1 MDRYEPP
8 FKITNRILN
17 LVANISEMIGKF
29 NVSDKTKYSL
39 RLRKENRIKTIHS
52 SLAIENNTLS
62 IEQVTAIINGK
73 RVLGMPQEIQ
83 EVRNAY
89 ETYEH
94 MLELNP
100 FSIIDLLKGHGMMM
114 QSLAS
119 EAGRFRSGGVGVFNG
134 DKLIHMAPPAKL
146 VRGHIEN
153 LLEWTKNADLPMLI
167 KSCVFHYEF
176 EFIHP
181 FQDGNGRIGRM
192 WQTLLL
198 STLNPMFIYLPIES
212 LIKERQQEYYV
223 ALSKADSIGDS
234 SAFVE
239 FLLQVIADTL
249 SEIDTGERLPEKISD
264 LLGIMSYEP
273 MSAKEIMARLGL
285 TRGQTLRES
294 YLKPAIERGLVA
306 MTEPSKPNSRNQKYY
321 KK

>member
-1 MDRYEPP
+1 MDIYEPP
-8 FKITNRILN
+8 FKITNRILS
-17 LVANISEMIGKF
+17 LVANISEMIGKIH
-29 NVSDKTKYSL
+29 VSDKTCYSL

-62 IEQVTAIINGK
+62 VEQMTAIIDGK
-73 RVLGMPQEIQ
+73 RVLGMPHEIQ
-83 EVRNAY
+83 EVKNAY
-89 ETYEH
+89 QTYEH

-100 FSIIDLLKGHGMMM
+100 FNINDLLKGHGMMM
-114 QSLAS
+114 QSLVN

-134 DKLIHMAPPAKL
+134 DKLIHMAPPAKF

-198 STLNPMFIYLPIES
+198 STLNPMFMYLPIEK
-212 LIKERQQEYYV
+212 LIRERQQEYYS

-239 FLLQVIADTL
+239 FQLQVISDAL
-249 SEIDTGERLPEKISD
+249 SEIDTEERLPEKISK
-264 LLGIMSYEP
+264 LLSVMAYEP
-273 MSAKEIMARLGL
+273 MSAKEIMELLGL
-285 TRGQTLRES
+285 TRGQTFRES
-294 YLKPAIERGLVA
+294 YLKPAIEKGLVA
-306 MTEPSKPNSRNQKYY
+306 MTEPNKPNSRNQKYY
-321 KK
+321 KR

>member
-8 FKITNRILN
+8 FKITNRILS
-17 LVANISEMIGKF
+17 LVANISEMIGKIHV
-29 NVSDKTKYSL
+29 NDKTCYSL

-62 IEQVTAIINGK
+62 VEQMTAIIDGK

-83 EVRNAY
+83 EVKNAY
-89 ETYEH
+89 QTYEH

-100 FSIIDLLKGHGMMM
+100 FNINDLLKGHGMMM
-114 QSLAS
+114 QSLVN

-153 LLEWTKNADLPMLI
+153 LLEWTKNAELPMLI

-192 WQTLLL
+192 WQTMLL
-198 STLNPMFIYLPIES
+198 STLNPMFMYLPIET
-212 LIKERQQEYYV
+212 LIRERQQEYYS
-223 ALSKADSIGDS
+223 ALSMADSIGDS

-239 FLLQVIADTL
+239 FQLQVISDAL
-249 SEIDTGERLPEKISD
+249 SEIDTEERLPEKISK
-264 LLGIMSYEP
+264 LISVMTYEP
-273 MSAKEIMARLGL
+273 MSAKEIMELLGL
-285 TRGQTLRES
+285 TRGQTFRES

-306 MTEPSKPNSRNQKYY
+306 MTEPNKPNSRNQKYY
-321 KK
+321 KR

>member
-17 LVANISEMIGKF
+17 LVANISEMIGKI

-39 RLRKENRIKTIHS
+39 KLRKENRIKTIHS

-94 MLELNP
+94 MLKLNP

-119 EAGRFRSGGVGVFNG
+119 EAGRFRSGEVGVFNG

-239 FLLQVIADTL
+239 FLLQVISDTL

-264 LLGIMSYEP
+264 LLGVMSYEP
-273 MSAKEIMARLGL
+273 MSAKEIMALLGL

>member
-17 LVANISEMIGKF
+17 LVANISEMIGKI

-153 LLEWTKNADLPMLI
+153 LLDWTKNADLPMLI

-198 STLNPMFIYLPIES
+198 STLNQIFIYLPIES

-239 FLLQVIADTL
+239 FLLQVISDTL

>member
-8 FKITNRILN
+8 FKITNRILS
-17 LVANISEMIGKF
+17 LVANISEMIGKI
-29 NVSDKTKYSL
+29 NVSDKTCYSL

-83 EVRNAY
+83 EVKNAY
-89 ETYEH
+89 DTYEH

-100 FSIIDLLKGHGMMM
+100 YNINDLLKGHGMMM

-119 EAGRFRSGGVGVFNG
+119 ETGRFRSGGVGVFNG

-153 LLEWTKNADLPMLI
+153 LLGWTKNADLPMLI

-198 STLNPMFIYLPIES
+198 STINPMFMYLPIES
-212 LIKERQQEYYV
+212 LIKERQQEYYA
-223 ALSKADSIGDS
+223 ALSKADSIGNS

-239 FLLQVIADTL
+239 YLLQVIFDAL
-249 SEIDTGERLPEKISD
+249 NEIDTVERLPEKISD

-273 MSAKEIMARLGL
+273 MSAKEIMALLGL

-306 MTEPSKPNSRNQKYY
+306 MTEPNKPNSRNQKYY

>member
-17 LVANISEMIGKF
+17 LVANISEMIGKI

-62 IEQVTAIINGK
+62 IEQVTAIIKGK

-134 DKLIHMAPPAKL
+134 DKLIHMAPPAML

-239 FLLQVIADTL
+239 FLLQVISDTL

-264 LLGIMSYEP
+264 LLGVMSYEP
-273 MSAKEIMARLGL
+273 ISAKEIMARLGL

>member
-17 LVANISEMIGKF
+17 LVANISEMIGKI

-39 RLRKENRIKTIHS
+39 KLRKENRIKTIHS

-94 MLELNP
+94 MLKLNP

-239 FLLQVIADTL
+239 FLLQVISDTL
-249 SEIDTGERLPEKISD
+249 SEIDTGDRLPEKISD

-273 MSAKEIMARLGL
+273 MSAKEIMALLGL

>member
-8 FKITNRILN
+8 FKITNRILS
-17 LVANISEMIGKF
+17 LVASISEMIGKIHV
-29 NVSDKTKYSL
+29 NDKTCYSL

-62 IEQVTAIINGK
+62 VEQMTAIIDGK

-83 EVRNAY
+83 EVKNAY
-89 ETYEH
+89 QTYEH

-100 FSIIDLLKGHGMMM
+100 FSINDLLKGHGMMM
-114 QSLAS
+114 QSLVN

-192 WQTLLL
+192 WQTILL
-198 STLNPMFIYLPIES
+198 STLNPMFMYLPIET
-212 LIKERQQEYYV
+212 LIRERQQEYYT
-223 ALSKADSIGDS
+223 ALSMADSIGDS

-239 FLLQVIADTL
+239 FQLQVISDAL
-249 SEIDTGERLPEKISD
+249 SEIDTEERLPEKISK
-264 LLGIMSYEP
+264 LLSVMTYEP
-273 MSAKEIMARLGL
+273 MSAKEIMELLGL
-285 TRGQTLRES
+285 TRGQTFRES
-294 YLKPAIERGLVA
+294 YLKPAIEKGLVA
-306 MTEPSKPNSRNQKYY
+306 MTEPNKPNSRNQKYY
-321 KK
+321 KR

>member
-17 LVANISEMIGKF
+17 LVANISEMIGKI

-223 ALSKADSIGDS
+223 ALSKADSIGYS

-239 FLLQVIADTL
+239 FLLQVISDTL

-264 LLGIMSYEP
+264 LLGVMSYEP
-273 MSAKEIMARLGL
+273 MSAKEIMALLGL

>member
-8 FKITNRILN
+8 FKITNRILS
-17 LVANISEMIGKF
+17 LVANISELIGEIHA
-29 NVSDKTKYSL
+29 SDKTNYSL

-52 SLAIENNTLS
+52 SLAIENNILS

-73 RVLGMPQEIQ
+73 RVLGIPQEIQ
-83 EVRNAY
+83 EVKNTY

-100 FSIIDLLKGHGMMM
+100 FCTSDLLKGHGMMM
-114 QSLAS
+114 QSLVS

-134 DKLIHMAPPAKL
+134 DKLIHMAPPANL

-153 LLEWTKNADLPMLI
+153 LMDWTKNADLPMLI
-167 KSCVFHYEF
+167 KSCIFHYEF

-181 FQDGNGRIGRM
+181 FQDGNGRLGRM
-192 WQTLLL
+192 WQTMLL
-198 STLNPMFIYLPIES
+198 STLNPMFMYLPIES
-212 LIKERQQEYYV
+212 LIKDRQPEYYS
-223 ALSKADSIGDS
+223 ALSKADSMGDS
-234 SAFVE
+234 SVFVE
-239 FLLQVIADTL
+239 FLLQVISDAL
-249 SEIDTGERLPEKISD
+249 NEIDTDERLPEKVSN
-264 LLGIMSYEP
+264 LLGVMSYEP
-273 MSAKEIMARLGL
+273 MSAKEIMELLGL
-285 TRGQTLRES
+285 TRGQTFRDS

-306 MTEPSKPNSRNQKYY
+306 MTEPNKPNSRNQKYY

>member
-1 MDRYEPP
+1 MDIYEPP
-8 FKITNRILN
+8 FKITNKILS
-17 LVANISEMIGKF
+17 LVANISEMIGKI
-29 NVSDKTKYSL
+29 NVSDKTCYSL

-83 EVRNAY
+83 EVKNAY
-89 ETYEH
+89 DTYEH

-100 FSIIDLLKGHGMMM
+100 YNINDLLKGHGMMM

-153 LLEWTKNADLPMLI
+153 LLGWTKNADLPMLI

-198 STLNPMFIYLPIES
+198 STINPMFMYLPIES
-212 LIKERQQEYYV
+212 LIKERQQEYYA
-223 ALSKADSIGDS
+223 ALSKADSIGNS

-239 FLLQVIADTL
+239 YLLEVIFDAL
-249 SEIDTGERLPEKISD
+249 NEIDTVERLPEKISD

-273 MSAKEIMARLGL
+273 MSAKEIMALLGL
-285 TRGQTLRES
+285 TRSQTLRES

-306 MTEPSKPNSRNQKYY
+306 MTEPNKPNSRNQKYY

>member
-8 FKITNRILN
+8 FKITNRILS
-17 LVANISEMIGKF
+17 LVANISELIGEIHA
-29 NVSDKTKYSL
+29 SDKTNYSL

-83 EVRNAY
+83 EVKNAY

-100 FSIIDLLKGHGMMM
+100 FCTSDLLKGHGMMM
-114 QSLAS
+114 QSLVS

-134 DKLIHMAPPAKL
+134 DKLIHMAPPANL

-153 LLEWTKNADLPMLI
+153 LMDWTKNADLPMLI
-167 KSCVFHYEF
+167 KSCIFHYEF

-181 FQDGNGRIGRM
+181 FQDGNGRMGRM

-198 STLNPMFIYLPIES
+198 STLKPMFMYLPIES
-212 LIKERQQEYYV
+212 LIKDRQQEYYT
-223 ALSKADSIGDS
+223 ALSKADSMGDS
-234 SAFVE
+234 SVFVE
-239 FLLQVIADTL
+239 FLLQVISDAL
-249 SEIDTGERLPEKISD
+249 NEIDTDERLPEKVSN
-264 LLGIMSYEP
+264 LLGVMSYEP
-273 MSAKEIMARLGL
+273 MSAKEIMELLGL
-285 TRGQTLRES
+285 TRGQTFRDS

-306 MTEPSKPNSRNQKYY
+306 MTEPNKPNSRNQKYY

>member
-17 LVANISEMIGKF
+17 LIANISEMIGKF

-83 EVRNAY
+83 EVKNAY

-198 STLNPMFIYLPIES
+198 SILNPMFIYLPIES

-239 FLLQVIADTL
+239 FLLQVISDTL
-249 SEIDTGERLPEKISD
+249 SEIDTGERLPEQISD
-264 LLGIMSYEP
+264 LLGVMSYEP
-273 MSAKEIMARLGL
+273 ISAKEIMARLGL

>member
-17 LVANISEMIGKF
+17 LVANISEMIGKI

-39 RLRKENRIKTIHS
+39 KLRKENRIKTIHS

-94 MLELNP
+94 MLKLNP

-239 FLLQVIADTL
+239 FLLQVISDTL

-264 LLGIMSYEP
+264 LLGVMSYEP
-273 MSAKEIMARLGL
+273 MSAKEIMALLGL

>member
-8 FKITNRILN
+8 YKITNRILN
-17 LVANISEMIGKF
+17 LVANISEMIGKI

-39 RLRKENRIKTIHS
+39 KLRKENRIKTIHS

-94 MLELNP
+94 MLKLNP

-212 LIKERQQEYYV
+212 LIKERQQEYCV

-239 FLLQVIADTL
+239 FLLQVISDTL

-264 LLGIMSYEP
+264 LLGVMSYEP
-273 MSAKEIMARLGL
+273 MSAKEIMALLGL

>member
-8 FKITNRILN
+8 FKITNRILS
-17 LVANISEMIGKF
+17 LVASISEMIGEIHA
-29 NVSDKTKYSL
+29 SDKACYSL

-52 SLAIENNTLS
+52 SLVIENNTLS

-83 EVRNAY
+83 EVKNAY

-100 FSIIDLLKGHGMMM
+100 FSINDLLKGHGMMM

-119 EAGRFRSGGVGVFNG
+119 EAGRFRSRGVEVFNG
-134 DKLIHMAPPAKL
+134 DKLIYMAPPAKL

-153 LLEWTKNADLPMLI
+153 LLEWTKNADLPILI

-192 WQTLLL
+192 WQTMLL
-198 STLNPMFIYLPIES
+198 STLNPMFAYLPIET
-212 LIKERQQEYYV
+212 LIRERQPEYYS

-239 FLLQVIADTL
+239 FQLQVIYDAL
-249 SEIDTGERLPEKISD
+249 SEIDMVEKLPEKVSD
-264 LLGIMSYEP
+264 LLGVMSYEP
-273 MSAKEIMARLGL
+273 MSAKEIMELLGL
-285 TRGQTLRES
+285 TRGQTFRDS
-294 YLKPAIERGLVA
+294 YLKPAIERGLVV
-306 MTEPSKPNSRNQKYY
+306 MTEPNKPNSRNQKYY

>member
-17 LVANISEMIGKF
+17 LIANISEMIGKF

-83 EVRNAY
+83 EVKNAY

-119 EAGRFRSGGVGVFNG
+119 EAGRFRSGGVGVFNDG
-134 DKLIHMAPPAKL
+134 KLIHMAPPAKL

-239 FLLQVIADTL
+239 FLLQVISDTL

-264 LLGIMSYEP
+264 LLGVMSYEP
-273 MSAKEIMARLGL
+273 ISAKEIMARLGL

-294 YLKPAIERGLVA
+294 YLKPAIERGHVA

>member
-17 LVANISEMIGKF
+17 LVANISEMIGKI
-29 NVSDKTKYSL
+29 NVSDKTCYSL

-83 EVRNAY
+83 EVKNAY
-89 ETYEH
+89 DTYEH

-100 FSIIDLLKGHGMMM
+100 YNINDLLKGHGMMM

-153 LLEWTKNADLPMLI
+153 LLGWTKNADLPMLI

-198 STLNPMFIYLPIES
+198 STINPMFMYLPIES
-212 LIKERQQEYYV
+212 LIKERQQEYYA
-223 ALSKADSIGDS
+223 ALSKADSIGNS

-239 FLLQVIADTL
+239 YLLQVIFDAL
-249 SEIDTGERLPEKISD
+249 NEIDTVERLPEKISD

-273 MSAKEIMARLGL
+273 MSAKEIMALLGL

-306 MTEPSKPNSRNQKYY
+306 MTEPNKPNSRNQKYY